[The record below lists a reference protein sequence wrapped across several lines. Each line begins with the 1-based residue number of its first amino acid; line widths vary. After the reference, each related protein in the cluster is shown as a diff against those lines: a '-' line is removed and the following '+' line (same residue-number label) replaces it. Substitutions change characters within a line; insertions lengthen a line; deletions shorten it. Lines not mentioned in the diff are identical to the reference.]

1 MKPGWKASLI
11 QDRPL
16 PVLVH
21 MYRRRAGEYR
31 SMLRQGVTGQ
41 ARIRAIDDLGCVYLC
56 LDRYRHA
63 KPLALALEVENQAWM
78 GMDEAGGDE
87 ARRARLRNLLTNINE
102 QVRRFL
108 AVDWRN
114 LTADRRE
121 ELMVLVRTM
130 RELAE

>member
-31 SMLRQGVTGQ
+31 AMLRQGVTGQ
-41 ARIRAIDDLGCVYLC
+41 ARLRAIDDLGCVYLC

-63 KPLALALEVENQAWM
+63 TPLALALDVENQAWM
-78 GMDEAGGDE
+78 GMDEAGDDP
-87 ARRARLRNLLTNINE
+87 ARQARLRNLLTNIND

-108 AVDWRN
+108 AVDWAD
-114 LTADRRE
+114 LTDGRRE
-121 ELMVLVRTM
+121 ELMALVRTM